1 MVFGY
6 PPWEMANRL
15 NKNFEAC
22 STGQFAA
29 IAQHWNLGLSPALAH
44 LLQKMFMVQPMQRLT
59 LQQIRNHPWMNGPE
73 RRPPIQG

>member
-1 MVFGY
+1 MVCGY

-15 NKNFEAC
+15 NKNFVAC

-29 IAQHWNLGLSPALAH
+29 IAQHWNLGLSPALAD
-44 LLQKMFMVQPMQRLT
+44 LLQKMFMAQPMQRLS

-73 RRPPIQG
+73 RRPPIQE